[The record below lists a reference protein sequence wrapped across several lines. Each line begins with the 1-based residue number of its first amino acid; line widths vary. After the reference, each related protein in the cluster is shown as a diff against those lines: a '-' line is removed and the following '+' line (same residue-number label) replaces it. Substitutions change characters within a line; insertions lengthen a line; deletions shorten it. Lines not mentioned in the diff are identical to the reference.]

1 MKRCVLQ
8 IHWRQVCFK
17 RGRLVFEEPQ
27 MVPVHASKHLCVSRF
42 VPVFVRRLSEWEKP
56 IGQQVLWNFCVLVC
70 GMHWMHFF
78 LEDCPRVRRSQNAGF
93 GGDRITYRRRQV
105 CCNGGI
111 WFLEGPR
118 AVPNVGTSHV
128 FVPNFLGMGET
139 YWIVRVLSYFIREV
153 FAFIYESKV
162 KTQNSKQMVWAGFEK
177 KGISLQK

>member
-70 GMHWMHFF
+70 GMMLNAFF
-78 LEDCPRVRRSQNAGF
+78 SGGLSEIPKVSKRGLWGGSNYIQAAGS
-93 GGDRITYRRRQV
+93 
-105 CCNGGI
+105 CCNGGL

-128 FVPNFLGMGET
+128 FVPNFWGMGET

>member
-70 GMHWMHFF
+70 GMMLNAFF
-78 LEDCPRVRRSQNAGF
+78 SGGLSEIPKVSKRGLWGGSNYIQAPAGLLQWGPLVFGRTAGGTKRRYVSRFCTQFFGHGRNLLDCESFVIFHKRSF
-93 GGDRITYRRRQV
+93 RIY
-105 CCNGGI
+105 
-111 WFLEGPR
+111 L
-118 AVPNVGTSHV
+118 
-128 FVPNFLGMGET
+128 
-139 YWIVRVLSYFIREV
+139 
-153 FAFIYESKV
+153 
-162 KTQNSKQMVWAGFEK
+162 
-177 KGISLQK
+177 

>member
-70 GMHWMHFF
+70 GMMLNAFF
-78 LEDCPRVRRSQNAGF
+78 SGGLSEIPKVSKRGLWGGSNYIQAPAGLLQWGPLVFGRTAGGTKRR
-93 GGDRITYRRRQV
+93 Y
-105 CCNGGI
+105 
-111 WFLEGPR
+111 
-118 AVPNVGTSHV
+118 V